1 MRSKAKSGSQKVKRN
16 WVKVILHPFRRS
28 EAPISPFPL
37 RGKGGD
43 GGGGLTSSFILGCAL
58 AATASAQQFPAKP
71 VRVVNPAA
79 PGGNSDIFFRLLSPK
94 MGEILGQSLVIDYR
108 PGAGGIL
115 GADIIAKSPPD
126 GYTTGITAGS
136 FMINPSL
143 MRKLPYDTVKDFAP
157 LGLMVDVPT
166 GVVVHPSLPVKSMKQ
181 LIALAKAQPGQLNYS
196 SSGPGAVGHLSGELL
211 NALAR
216 INIVHIP
223 YKGVAPATVDL
234 IAGHVQISFAS
245 TPVVLGHVRQGRLRL
260 LAQAGVKR
268 ATSLPDVPTVEEAG
282 VPGFVVS
289 SGFNFV
295 GPAGIPRPIVERLND
310 ALAKALRD
318 PANHKALVDQGAEPV
333 GSTAEEHATIIKT
346 EIEKWR
352 KVVKA
357 AGIEPQ

>member
-1 MRSKAKSGSQKVKRN
+1 MRFAVLTAVPLLAAVLLAAAGAAAQPTSTGSGQAFPSK
-16 WVKVILHPFRRS
+16 
-28 EAPISPFPL
+28 PL
-37 RGKGGD
+37 RV
-43 GGGGLTSSFILGCAL
+43 I
-58 AATASAQQFPAKP
+58 
-71 VRVVNPAA
+71 NPAA

-94 MGEILGQSLVIDYR
+94 MTEVLGQPVVIDYR

-126 GYTTGITAGS
+126 GYTTGIVAGS

-157 LGLMVDVPT
+157 LGLLVDVPT
-166 GVVVHPSLPVKSMKQ
+166 GVVVHPSLPVKNVKE
-181 LIALAKAQPGQLNYS
+181 LIALAKARPGQLNYS

-211 NALAR
+211 NSLAK

-223 YKGVAPATVDL
+223 YKGIGPGIVDL

-245 TPVVLGHVRQGRLRL
+245 MPVVLGHVRQGRLRL
-260 LAQAGVKR
+260 LAQAGAKR
-268 ATSLPDVPTVEEAG
+268 AISLPDVPTMEEAG

-289 SGFNFV
+289 SGFRLV
-295 GPAGIPRPIVERLND
+295 GPAGIPRSIAEKLND
-310 ALAKALRD
+310 ALAKSLRD
-318 PANHKALVDQGAEPV
+318 PANRKALIDQGAEPV
-333 GSTAEEHATIIKT
+333 GNTIEEHAAIIRT

-352 KVVKA
+352 KVIKE

>member
-1 MRSKAKSGSQKVKRN
+1 MMNLRKTRPGGCGIRSSFIIHHSS
-16 WVKVILHPFRRS
+16 FRVLLP
-28 EAPISPFPL
+28 AIAFALQMATGTAAAQPFPL
-37 RGKGGD
+37 
-43 GGGGLTSSFILGCAL
+43 
-58 AATASAQQFPAKP
+58 KP
-71 VRVVNPAA
+71 VRVINPAA

-94 MGEILGQSLVIDYR
+94 MTEVLGQPLVIDYR
-108 PGAGGIL
+108 PGAGGTV

-126 GYTTGITAGS
+126 GYTTGIVAGS

-157 LGLMVDVPT
+157 LGLLVDVPT
-166 GVVVHPSLPVKSMKQ
+166 GVVVHPSLPVRNVKE
-181 LIALAKAQPGQLNYS
+181 LIALAKARPGQLNYS

-211 NALAR
+211 NSLAK

-223 YKGVAPATVDL
+223 YKGIGPGIIDL

-245 TPVVLGHVRQGRLRL
+245 MPVVLGHVRQGRLRL
-260 LAQAGVKR
+260 LAQAGAKR
-268 ATSLPDVPTVEEAG
+268 ASSLPDVPTMEEGG

-289 SGFNFV
+289 SGFSLV
-295 GPAGIPRPIVERLND
+295 GPAGIPRPIAEKLND

-318 PANHKALVDQGAEPV
+318 PANRKALIDQGAEPI
-333 GSTAEEHATIIKT
+333 GNTIEEHAAIIKS

-352 KVVKA
+352 KVIKE

>member
-1 MRSKAKSGSQKVKRN
+1 MR
-16 WVKVILHPFRRS
+16 ILSHLTI
-28 EAPISPFPL
+28 AACIALTGAAAAQPFP
-37 RGKGGD
+37 
-43 GGGGLTSSFILGCAL
+43 S
-58 AATASAQQFPAKP
+58 KP

-94 MGEILGQSLVIDYR
+94 MSEILGQSLVIDYR

-115 GADIIAKSPPD
+115 GADLIAKSPPD

-157 LGLMVDVPT
+157 LGLIVDVPT
-166 GVVVHPSLPVKSMKQ
+166 GIVVHPSLPVKSMKQ
-181 LIALAKAQPGQLNYS
+181 LIALAKARPGQLNYS

-211 NALAR
+211 NSLAR

-260 LAQAGVKR
+260 LAQAGAKR

-295 GPAGIPRPIVERLND
+295 GPAGIPRPIVEKLNE

-318 PANHKALVDQGAEPV
+318 PANHKALIDQGAEPV
-333 GSTAEEHATIIKT
+333 GSKAEDHAVIIKT

-352 KVVKA
+352 KVIKA

>member
-1 MRSKAKSGSQKVKRN
+1 MTERRNPDVNSRATLSRILFMGCAVLLAGSAGAQ
-16 WVKVILHPFRRS
+16 
-28 EAPISPFPL
+28 PFP
-37 RGKGGD
+37 
-43 GGGGLTSSFILGCAL
+43 S
-58 AATASAQQFPAKP
+58 KP
-71 VRVVNPAA
+71 IRVVNPAA

-94 MGEILGQSLVIDYR
+94 MSEIIGQPLVIDYR

-115 GADIIAKSPPD
+115 GADIIAKSAPD

-143 MRKLPYDTVKDFAP
+143 MRKLPYDTVRDFAP
-157 LGLMVDVPT
+157 LGLVVDVPT
-166 GVVVHPSLPVKSMKQ
+166 GVVVHPSLPVKSMKE
-181 LIALAKAQPGQLNYS
+181 LIALAKARPGELNYS

-211 NALAR
+211 NSLAR
-216 INIVHIP
+216 IKIVHIP

-260 LAQAGVKR
+260 LAQAGTKR

-295 GPAGIPRPIVERLND
+295 GPAGIPRPIAEKLND
-310 ALAKALRD
+310 ALARALRD
-318 PANHKALVDQGAEPV
+318 PANHKTLVDQGAEPV
-333 GSTAEEHATIIKT
+333 GGSIGEHAAVIKT

-357 AGIEPQ
+357 AGIQPMDP